1 MNRDDVEGH
10 RRGSNRRW
18 NTADE
23 DRVKGRVVYEK
34 EENSQENR
42 WDEEHSAVGNEGE
55 NARYDSQETSG
66 SANQKIA
73 VAPLGDNPIGNPAA
87 AECSQ
92 CTRGECRYAEHEIR
106 ANFAHSFFFLKQ

>member
-1 MNRDDVEGH
+1 MNRDDVEGNS
-10 RRGSNRRW
+10 RGANRGW

-34 EENSQENR
+34 EENRQENR

-55 NARYDSQETSG
+55 NAWNDSQETSG
-66 SANQKIA
+66 SANQEIA
-73 VAPLGDNPIGNPAA
+73 VAPLCDNPIGDPAA

-92 CTRGECRYAEHEIR
+92 STRSECCDPEHEVR
-106 ANFAHSFFFLKQ
+106 ANFAHPFF

>member
-23 DRVKGRVVYEK
+23 DRVKGCVVYEK

-55 NARYDSQETSG
+55 NARNDSQETPG
-66 SANQKIA
+66 SANQEIA
-73 VAPLGDNPIGNPAA
+73 VAPLRDNPIGNPAA

-92 CTRGECRYAEHEIR
+92 GTRSECRYAEHEVR
-106 ANFAHSFFFLKQ
+106 ANFAHPFFFLKQ